1 MSNVT
6 LEELLRKI
14 PARSLVQLAESDK
27 NLAAAVE
34 QARTNKKGELK
45 PLASADARK
54 IIQHEIRRVAG
65 KILAESMTVKQRADA
80 VAKLNINHE
89 EQGNNPKSTRVHK
102 KRLLEALEASGV
114 EDFLKENVDVDA
126 LLEIGETFD
135 LELSAKATAEKLAS
149 QINNQIEYEAAA
161 AFLESF
167 SNSTLLDVAFEM
179 KLSAATTTAANGTVV
194 EAILTDTE
202 IKTLK
207 KPAIKKKAV
216 KVSKTKPK
224 LAKGVTYDDVYQWY
238 TVEELKEFAKENE
251 LLVSGT
257 KKELIKR
264 ILAWFEGDKENTTVE
279 GYKEKL
285 AAKKEK
291 TEAKKEKSKKK
302 GSTKKSGDEGEKAA
316 KPTKKETAA
325 AKKEAAAA
333 AKKEEAE
340 AKADAEEAE
349 EELDLD
355 NLNNYDLAKLKK
367 YCSDEGITATG
378 NKKQIIEAIL
388 AYNAEQEEGEQ

>member
-1 MSNVT
+1 
-6 LEELLRKI
+6 
-14 PARSLVQLAESDK
+14 
-27 NLAAAVE
+27 
-34 QARTNKKGELK
+34 
-45 PLASADARK
+45 
-54 IIQHEIRRVAG
+54 
-65 KILAESMTVKQRADA
+65 
-80 VAKLNINHE
+80 
-89 EQGNNPKSTRVHK
+89 
-102 KRLLEALEASGV
+102 
-114 EDFLKENVDVDA
+114 
-126 LLEIGETFD
+126 
-135 LELSAKATAEKLAS
+135 
-149 QINNQIEYEAAA
+149 
-161 AFLESF
+161 
-167 SNSTLLDVAFEM
+167 
-179 KLSAATTTAANGTVV
+179 
-194 EAILTDTE
+194 
-202 IKTLK
+202 
-207 KPAIKKKAV
+207 
-216 KVSKTKPK
+216 
-224 LAKGVTYDDVYQWY
+224 
-238 TVEELKEFAKENE
+238 VEELKEFAKENE

>member
-45 PLASADARK
+45 PLASSDARK
-54 IIQHEIRRVAG
+54 IIQHEIHRVAG

-89 EQGNNPKSTRVHK
+89 EQGNNPKSSRVHK

-126 LLEIGETFD
+126 LLELGETFD
-135 LELSAKATAEKLAS
+135 LELSSKATAEKLAS
-149 QINNQIEYEAAA
+149 QLNNQIEYEAAA

-179 KLSAATTTAANGTVV
+179 KLAEPTTTAANGTVV

-207 KPAIKKKAV
+207 KPAIKKKTV

-238 TVEELKEFAKENE
+238 AFTS
-251 LLVSGT
+251 LLRTDFFSPQSKLVQDVFRSLLYSLPGT
-257 KKELIKR
+257 LWR
-264 ILAWFEGDKENTTVE
+264 
-279 GYKEKL
+279 
-285 AAKKEK
+285 
-291 TEAKKEKSKKK
+291 S
-302 GSTKKSGDEGEKAA
+302 
-316 KPTKKETAA
+316 
-325 AKKEAAAA
+325 
-333 AKKEEAE
+333 
-340 AKADAEEAE
+340 
-349 EELDLD
+349 
-355 NLNNYDLAKLKK
+355 
-367 YCSDEGITATG
+367 
-378 NKKQIIEAIL
+378 
-388 AYNAEQEEGEQ
+388 